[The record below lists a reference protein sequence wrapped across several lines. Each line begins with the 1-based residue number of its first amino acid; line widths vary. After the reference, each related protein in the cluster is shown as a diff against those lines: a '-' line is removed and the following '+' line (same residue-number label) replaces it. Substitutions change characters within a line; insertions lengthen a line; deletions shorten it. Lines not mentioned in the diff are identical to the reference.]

1 MGASPAPEREVAMK
15 ISNRMVLMA
24 TMSVLFSFVMAGTA
38 SAGCI
43 YNGQEYPEGA
53 AIGVLVC
60 TNGQWVGG

>member
-1 MGASPAPEREVAMK
+1 MK